1 MKKQDLKSLYWL
13 RKEIQREK
21 RILAEGQR
29 MNELQ
34 SKYDAICGEI
44 YAIQDTQVRLILIY
58 RYIDGMSWQK
68 VANKM
73 NIPDESKPRK
83 IHNRFFEKLSENSE
97 FHSVL

>member
-34 SKYDAICGEI
+34 SKYDAICAEI
-44 YAIQDTQVRLILIY
+44 YAVKDSQVRLILLM
-58 RYIDGMSWQK
+58 RYVDGMSW
-68 VANKM
+68 ANIAARVGGG
-73 NIPDESKPRK
+73 NTGDSCRK
-83 IHNRFFEKLSENSE
+83 IADRFFHKK
-97 FHSVL
+97 

>member
-34 SKYDAICGEI
+34 SKYDAICAEI
-44 YAIQDTQVRLILIY
+44 YAVKDSQVRLILLL
-58 RYIDGMSWQK
+58 RYVDGMSWR
-68 VANKM
+68 
-73 NIPDESKPRK
+73 NIAARVGGGNTSDSVRM
-83 IHNRFFEKLSENSE
+83 IHNRFLSKK
-97 FHSVL
+97 

>member
-34 SKYDAICGEI
+34 SKYDAICAAI
-44 YAIQDTQVRLILIY
+44 YAVQDSQVRLILLL
-58 RYIDGMSWQK
+58 RYVDGMSWKSIAQRLGGGNGPDSCRKLVERFLQK
-68 VANKM
+68 
-73 NIPDESKPRK
+73 
-83 IHNRFFEKLSENSE
+83 
-97 FHSVL
+97 

>member
-44 YAIQDTQVRLILIY
+44 YAIQDTQVRLILLL
-58 RYIDGMSWQK
+58 RYVDGMSWR
-68 VANKM
+68 
-73 NIPDESKPRK
+73 NIAARVGGGNTSDSVRM
-83 IHNRFFEKLSENSE
+83 IHNRFLSKK
-97 FHSVL
+97 

>member
-1 MKKQDLKSLYWL
+1 MTKQDLKSLYWL

-44 YAIQDTQVRLILIY
+44 YAIQDTQVRLILLL
-58 RYIDGMSWQK
+58 RYVDGMSW
-68 VANKM
+68 ANIAARVGGGNTGDSVRM
-73 NIPDESKPRK
+73 M
-83 IHNRFFEKLSENSE
+83 HNRFLSKK
-97 FHSVL
+97 

>member
-29 MNELQ
+29 MNEMQ

-44 YAIQDTQVRLILIY
+44 YAIQDTQVRLILLL
-58 RYIDGMSWQK
+58 RYVDGMSWR
-68 VANKM
+68 
-73 NIPDESKPRK
+73 NIAARVGGGNTSDSVRM
-83 IHNRFFEKLSENSE
+83 IHNRFLSKK
-97 FHSVL
+97 

>member
-34 SKYDAICGEI
+34 SKYDAICREI
-44 YAIQDTQVRLILIY
+44 YAVKDSQVRLILLL
-58 RYIDGMSWQK
+58 RYVDGMSWR
-68 VANKM
+68 
-73 NIPDESKPRK
+73 NIAVRVEGGNTSDSVRM
-83 IHNRFFEKLSENSE
+83 IHNRFLSKK
-97 FHSVL
+97 

>member
-1 MKKQDLKSLYWL
+1 MTKQELKSLYWL

-44 YAIQDTQVRLILIY
+44 YAIQDTQVRLILLL
-58 RYIDGMSWQK
+58 RYVDGMSWR
-68 VANKM
+68 
-73 NIPDESKPRK
+73 NIAARVGGGNTSDSVRM
-83 IHNRFFEKLSENSE
+83 IHNRFLSKK
-97 FHSVL
+97 